1 MVVHCLRTSF
11 GKLNLEDFK
20 KVARADIL
28 IAPVVLMGGGKFAP
42 APRPSED
49 VEELY
54 GCAQR
59 VARFLSLMFHRE
71 VGAVTGG
78 RERRRVST
86 GPGGPPRWYGQPLY
100 SAPTFRSAS
109 IGLAAAGDG
118 SSLVLLTVTN
128 RFHIVSPRHR

>member
-28 IAPVVLMGGGKFAP
+28 ITPVVLMGGGKFAP

-100 SAPTFRSAS
+100 SAPTFRALSES
-109 IGLAAAGDG
+109 ERPHG
-118 SSLVLLTVTN
+118 STE
-128 RFHIVSPRHR
+128 RKRSPRVVFRSLEI